1 MVNTKSIEFEI
12 IKEPWNKYQIADNSI
27 LKTRTVLKKIERVMD
42 GDKVSFSVD
51 AQTLTVIYADSALK
65 GTPNPRPITKK
76 EIQESIDKPDMHYDT
91 LSQEFNE
98 YHLDDGTKIKIFTNV
113 TTVSRTTL
121 KDPKGDPVY
130 NIKSTNTVEI
140 KPSEHYKPPTK

>member
-1 MVNTKSIEFEI
+1 MADIRSIDFEI
-12 IKEPWNKYQIADNSI
+12 IKEPWNKYQISDNSVLRTRLI
-27 LKTRTVLKKIERVMD
+27 LKKVERVTD
-42 GDKVSFSVD
+42 GDKLSFTID
-51 AQTLTVIYADSALK
+51 AQTLNVIDADPSLRGEPMNK
-65 GTPNPRPITKK
+65 QYSK
-76 EIQESIDKPDMHYDT
+76 EETIKSVDKEDMRYDT

-113 TTVSRTTL
+113 TTISRTTL

-140 KPSEHYKPPTK
+140 KPSEQYKSTTK

>member
-1 MVNTKSIEFEI
+1 MVNTKIIEFEI
-12 IKEPWNKYQIADNSI
+12 IKEPWNKYHIVDNSI
-27 LKTRTVLKKIERVMD
+27 LKTRTVLKKIERVMN

-51 AQTLTVIYADSALK
+51 AQTLTVIYPDIALK

-76 EIQESIDKPDMHYDT
+76 DILDSVDKPDMHYDT

-130 NIKSTNTVEI
+130 NVKSTNTVEI
-140 KPSEHYKPPTK
+140 KPSEQYKPTAK